1 VERAGTHTVVIVG
14 FFFFAIAHAVVYF
27 KLFKIGKLI
36 IDDLELDME
45 LFWRLSVSSKV
56 NYQRGGLT

>member
-14 FFFFAIAHAVVYF
+14 FFFAIAHAVVYF
-27 KLFKIGKLI
+27 KIFKIGKLI

-45 LFWRLSVSSKV
+45 LFWRLSVNSKV